1 VTHRTLPIAIGA
13 VVVLLGAAATATAA
27 SPDSVAGQRAGQW
40 LESQSIDTP
49 GQMADAIIALRA
61 AGRTGTIGR
70 RMDALEDVAARYA
83 MTAGA
88 SGKVVLAA
96 VAAGRNP
103 RNLAGVDYVARITA
117 TYRLGRY
124 GTSSYDQA
132 YAMLALHAAGERV
145 PAAVVR
151 RLRKTRGAGGWGF
164 SVAGDRDD
172 VSSTGL
178 LMEALG
184 TVGVSPTDPV
194 LRAAAAWLATQVNS
208 SGGFNHDR
216 ARGPTQANATAIA
229 LRGWRA
235 TGRKPPSAWRR
246 ELRSLQEGDGG
257 VRYTA
262 RVRESRV
269 LATNDAL
276 LAFTARTPAL
286 RSP

>member
-1 VTHRTLPIAIGA
+1 M
-13 VVVLLGAAATATAA
+13 VLGCAATASAA
-27 SPDSVAGQRAGQW
+27 SPDTIAAQKAAQW
-40 LESQSIDTP
+40 LEAQAIDTP

-70 RMDALEDVAARYA
+70 RMDGLEKVASSYA
-83 MTAGA
+83 GTAGA

-103 RNLAGVDYVARITA
+103 RNLGGVDYVERITA
-117 TYRLGRY
+117 RYRLGRY

-132 YAMLALHAAGERV
+132 YAMLALHAAGE
-145 PAAVVR
+145 PIPSAVIR
-151 RLRKTRGAGGWGF
+151 RLRKTRGSGGWAYPVAGG
-164 SVAGDRDD
+164 RDD

-184 TVGVSPTDPV
+184 AVGVSPTDPM
-194 LRAAAAWLATQVNS
+194 LRSAASWLATQVNA

-216 ARGPTQANATAIA
+216 ARGRTQANATAIA

-262 RVRESRV
+262 RIRESRV

-276 LAFTARTPAL
+276 LAYSSRTPAL
-286 RSP
+286 R